1 MSIFKVGDRVRFL
14 DGERSKVLP
23 QCYPAHGT
31 IGRVVDAITPM
42 MCIVQWP
49 EGSTSDQGRWF
60 CDVDALELVT
70 DDIT

>member
-14 DGERSKVLP
+14 DSERFEAIP
-23 QCYPAHGT
+23 QCYPAPGT

-42 MCIVQWP
+42 CIVQWP
-49 EGSTSDQGRWF
+49 EGSTSGQGRWF